1 MSEFESP
8 SAEQHP
14 QLIVTE
20 DMRSNLY
27 EIGRWSRFLAVIGF
41 VLTFF
46 MVVGAF
52 GISALLNTDARVA
65 AQLGPLAQL
74 GGTGIMVIYLLIGL
88 LFFYPSLLLFKYSSA
103 SAEGV
108 LYGDQESLNLAISRL
123 KSLFKFWG
131 VATIIGIVL
140 YVLSLLSVMFLPGA
154 AA

>member
-1 MSEFESP
+1 MNEFEP
-8 SAEQHP
+8 ETEQNP

-52 GISALLNTDARVA
+52 GVSALINSDAAVA

-74 GGTGIMVIYLLIGL
+74 GSAGIMVLYLLIGL

-108 LYGDQESLNLAISRL
+108 LYGNQESLDLAVSRL

-131 VATIIGIVL
+131 ITTMVGIVL
-140 YVLSLLSVMFLPGA
+140 YVLSLVSVMFMGGR
-154 AA
+154 